1 MSSGEPFKVTGRRM
15 SGQLQAA
22 LDRVGARDRALMAAA
37 LMEQQGRLS
46 PLLRAV
52 ALELQLAGL
61 REYGAIKAA
70 EASLAATDEPERPF
84 PPSPT
89 PWLELWFDPATG
101 QFTPTP
107 PGGPD
112 VR

>member
-1 MSSGEPFKVTGRRM
+1 MTEMFTTTGRPM
-15 SGQLQAA
+15 TGQLQAA
-22 LDRVGARDRALMAAA
+22 LDNVGARDRALMAAA
-37 LMEQQGRLS
+37 FQTQAGRTG
-46 PLLRAV
+46 PLLRAL
-52 ALELQLAGL
+52 ALELQLCGL
-61 REYGAIKAA
+61 REDAIIAAA

-89 PWLELWFDPATG
+89 PGLELWYDPATG